1 MRQRLLVVED
11 HPDIAGLLRLMFPPP
26 RYLVLTAPTL
36 LDARTLLARLSPPDL
51 VLLDLI
57 LPDGDGLDL
66 CREIRAAHPRLPVLV
81 LTARVESGAADEALA
96 AGATRVM
103 EKPFDPEAVQ
113 AAADALLNPD
123 PPADADPR
131 IAAAG

>member
-1 MRQRLLVVED
+1 MRHRILVVED

-26 RYLVLTAPTL
+26 RFVVLTAGTL
-36 LDARTLLARLSPPDL
+36 LDARTLLARLNPPHL

-66 CREIRAAHPRLPVLV
+66 CREIRAKHPRLPILV
-81 LTARVESGAADEALA
+81 LTARVESGAAEEALA

-113 AAADALLNPD
+113 AAADTLLDPD
-123 PPADADPR
+123 PHSR